1 MYSFKFHHAKNL
13 VNASELLADNAEAKL
28 LAGGQSLLASMKLR
42 LNNPS
47 ALIDLKA
54 LVDLSG
60 ITVTPKEVVVGAM
73 TRHAQVAGSIE
84 VQNAIPGLHFLAG
97 SIADRMVR
105 NMGTLGG
112 SLANS
117 DPSADYPAATLALN
131 STIVTNRR
139 SIAADDFFKGLFQ
152 TALNESEIITQ
163 VRFLIPKRSAY
174 VKFKHPASRYAVVGV
189 FIADFGHEVRVA
201 ITGAASCVF
210 RHAEME
216 SALNKDMTINSI
228 ANIKTPTSNLN
239 CDIFADEEYRSYLVT
254 RMAIKAVE
262 KINQL

>member
-13 VNASELLADNAEAKL
+13 QNATELLASNTDAKL

-47 ALIDLKA
+47 ALIDLKGIEE
-54 LVDLSG
+54 LVG
-60 ITVTPKEVVVGAM
+60 IEILTNEVFVGAM

-84 VQNAIPGLHFLAG
+84 LQNVIPGLHHLAG

-131 STIVTNRR
+131 STIFTNQR
-139 SIAADDFFKGLFQ
+139 SIPADDFFKGLFQ
-152 TALNESEIITQ
+152 TALNEHEIITK

-201 ITGAASCVF
+201 VTGAASCVF
-210 RHAEME
+210 RHAAME
-216 SALNKDMTINSI
+216 SALSKEMSVDSI
-228 ANIKTPTSNLN
+228 SDIMTPTTNLN
-239 CDIFADEEYRSYLVT
+239 CDIFADEEYRSNLIT

-262 KINQL
+262 KINHL